1 MSSRSLPDPPVPSEA
16 GDSPPA
22 TSTSRLAF
30 ASAIGT
36 TLEYYDFAV
45 YNTLAAL
52 VFNRIFFPAFDPLT
66 GTLLAFSTYAVGYM
80 SRPVGGFVFGHLGDR
95 RGRRFVLVATLL
107 LMGIATT
114 LMGVLPTY
122 ANAGIASP
130 LLLILLRFVQG
141 AALGGE
147 WAGAVLLSVEHGTA
161 RQRGR
166 NGSWAQMGPSIGTLI
181 ATLTIALLSYF
192 LTDAAFI
199 DWGWRLPFFLSLT
212 LVACGLWI
220 RTGVTETPVFRRLQ
234 AERSTSRA
242 PLGEVLRHHRGALL
256 RAGAVR
262 IGSDVQYSIIA
273 AFTLSYVT
281 TVLGQSRA
289 LALTA
294 LSIGGVF
301 NALGMP
307 FFGALSDRFGRR
319 VVYGAGLVIALAW
332 SLALFPMLDTKSTA
346 FIVLAYVSGLAIH
359 SIMYGPQA
367 AFIVEQFPTH
377 ARYAGA
383 SLAYTLA
390 GVVGGGLAPL
400 ISAALY
406 QKYET
411 TAAVIAYLAIAL
423 GISALALAFARERA
437 GETLG

>member
-1 MSSRSLPDPPVPSEA
+1 MSSRQAPP
-16 GDSPPA
+16 
-22 TSTSRLAF
+22 TTSRLAF
-30 ASAIGT
+30 ASIIGT

-52 VFNRIFFPAFDPLT
+52 VFNRIFFPSFDPLT
-66 GTLLAFSTYAVGYM
+66 GTLLAFSTYAVGYL

-107 LMGIATT
+107 LMGVTT
-114 LMGVLPTY
+114 MLMGVLPTY
-122 ANAGIASP
+122 ASAGIASP
-130 LLLILLRFVQG
+130 ILLILLRFVQG

-147 WAGAVLLSVEHGTA
+147 WAGAVLLSVEHGKA
-161 RQRGR
+161 GQRGR

-181 ATLTIALLSYF
+181 ATITIALLSYF
-192 LTDAAFI
+192 MTDAAFMA
-199 DWGWRLPFFLSLT
+199 WGWRLPFFFSIA
-212 LVACGLWI
+212 LVGCGLWI
-220 RTGVTETPVFRRLQ
+220 RTGVTETPVFQRLEAEQ
-234 AERSTSRA
+234 ATLRT
-242 PLGEVLRHHRGALL
+242 PLGEVLRNHRRALL
-256 RAGAVR
+256 LGGGVR
-262 IGSDVQYSIIA
+262 IGSDVLYSIIA

-281 TVLGQSRA
+281 TVLGLSRA

-319 VVYGAGLVIALAW
+319 VVYGAGVAIALLW

-346 FIVLAYVSGLAIH
+346 LIVLAYVSGLTIH

-367 AFIVEQFPTH
+367 AFIVEQFPTR

-390 GVVGGGLAPL
+390 GIVGGGLAPL
-400 ISAALY
+400 ISASLFR
-406 QKYET
+406 KYET
-411 TAAVIAYLAIAL
+411 TLAVIAYLAVAL

-437 GETLG
+437 GEELGN